1 MEGLPEGHEPGRTG
15 KGPGLPG
22 ELPEQ
27 NLGQGAARCSKW
39 HYSNNNRENA
49 ADAREAGHQGEVS

>member
-49 ADAREAGHQGEVS
+49 ADAREAGH